1 MLPAELGSAWW
12 PSMPLPPLLE
22 QPPSLLLLPLDLL
35 LLPTLLL
42 LLSPPLVPLLL
53 PLLPASIVVLQRA
66 STSGCLHINCACR
79 RMGDLPAHRRLTRNI
94 MIR

>member
-1 MLPAELGSAWW
+1 
-12 PSMPLPPLLE
+12 MPLPPLLE

-53 PLLPASIVVLQRA
+53 PLLPASIVVLLRA
-66 STSGCLHINCACR
+66 STSGCLRINCACR
-79 RMGDLPAHRRLTRNI
+79 RMGDFPAHRRLTRNI
-94 MIR
+94 MTR